1 MDAGCQIRLRA
12 ARYPRGLAA
21 ATAMRSTN
29 HRVAAGGGLAAEAA
43 PIAPFLAISQP
54 VVNYLGRSGEF
65 AKEAF
70 DSGESGQGTRRT
82 VADKSA
88 GSLPCAVLV
97 DREGN
102 VALLFA
108 FALIPIIG
116 SMGVALDHSVASAV
130 SRRHPKVARRNRA
143 RLTRIMPAD
152 QATLDT
158 VGNQYF
164 NANLGPHQ
172 IDNLQL
178 TVTPELG
185 KLKLS
190 ATGTYKPQLAHVIGV
205 TSVALG
211 TKSEARWSIGKVEI
225 ALVLDNSWS
234 MNSLGRMTQL
244 KNAAHNLLDVLQTAA
259 KTPGDAKV
267 AIIPF
272 DARVNVGTGNVSA
285 TWIKWN
291 VSTSS
296 NGVCSNS
303 QYLERNPCQ
312 DNGHTWTATNGGNW
326 PGCVWDRDKS
336 NDTLDAAPTDSA
348 TNYPAWQCAH
358 GLPNPNLV
366 SQMLP
371 LTTNWGTSGSADA
384 STLHGKVNQMQPA
397 GYTNITIG
405 LVWGW
410 HALSDTAVMTDGAAN
425 NTDNLQKYI
434 ILLTDGE
441 NTRNRFG
448 DSEFR

>member
-1 MDAGCQIRLRA
+1 
-12 ARYPRGLAA
+12 
-21 ATAMRSTN
+21 MR
-29 HRVAAGGGLAAEAA
+29 
-43 PIAPFLAISQP
+43 PFWSD
-54 VVNYLGRSGEF
+54 E
-65 AKEAF
+65 
-70 DSGESGQGTRRT
+70 
-82 VADKSA
+82 
-88 GSLPCAVLV
+88 
-97 DREGN
+97 EGN
-102 VALLFA
+102 FLLLFA
-108 FALIPIIG
+108 FAMIPVIG
-116 SMGVALDHSVASAV
+116 SMGVALDYSVASSYRTDIQKSLDAT
-130 SRRHPKVARRNRA
+130 ALA
-143 RLTRIMPAD
+143 LTRIMPTD

-164 NANLGPHQ
+164 QANLGPHQ
-172 IDNLQL
+172 VVDLQL
-178 TVTPELG
+178 TVTPEVG

-190 ATGTYKPQLAHVIGV
+190 AKGKYKPQMAHIVGV
-205 TSVALG
+205 GDVNLG
-211 TKSEARWSIGKVEI
+211 TNSEARWSIGKVEI

-234 MNSLGRMTQL
+234 MNSLGRMTEL
-244 KNAAHNLLDVLQTAA
+244 KNAAHNLLNVLESAA

-272 DARVNVGTGNVSA
+272 DARVNVGVANVAA
-285 TWIKWN
+285 TWLKWN

-296 NGVCSNS
+296 NGVCSKP
-303 QYLERNPCQ
+303 QYTAQSESACTS
-312 DNGHTWTATNGGNW
+312 NGGTWTVNNSANW

-336 NDTLDAAPTDSA
+336 NDTLDAAPTGAA

-358 GLPNPNLV
+358 GLPNTNLV

-371 LTTNWGTSGSADA
+371 LTTNWGTLASTDA
-384 STLHGKVNQMQPA
+384 TTLHGKVNQMQPS

-410 HALSDTAVMTDGAAN
+410 HALSDTAVMTDGAAY

-448 DSEFR
+448 DSESTMNTRTRTTCNNIRNLTRADGSHLIKVYTIRLIDGDDDLLRDCATTPDMFKPVENASELSAVFSSIGAEIANLHLAK